1 MALRDRHDPHPQH
14 DPRALRD
21 LDSLRVVPNDLPDDT
36 EESIVGTE
44 QHQESIGSVAAGLA
58 SVATLRGASWIVCEQ
73 MGLRGLLH
81 LDGRPYTPRPD
92 TYELPG
98 PGPIPMNKAEV
109 PLREVGVPLL
119 VVEVGSDSTI
129 GNDVGDKRAAYEGA
143 GVREYLIFDPE
154 RLRLPAGAGGWRVG
168 PGGAYEPWLPVG
180 PGAWHSAA
188 LEVTLV
194 VQGAFL
200 RVVDR
205 DGVMMPL
212 AREAGVWWRQESV
225 AREQERERAELAEEQ
240 VRRQVAARE
249 QAEARMREE
258 SAARLHAEEQVQRA
272 REQGQLDA
280 VARLQA
286 EEQTRRTEAR
296 ARQDILARLQA
307 EEEARRAEEQAQQAL
322 ARLAQLEDEVRRLR
336 EGDPTPDHTPGDPM
350 R

>member
-81 LDGRPYTPRPD
+81 LDGRSYTPRPD
-92 TYELPG
+92 TYVLPG
-98 PGPIPMNKAEV
+98 PGPIPMNRAEV
-109 PLREVGVPLL
+109 PLRDVGVPLL

-168 PGGAYEPWLPVG
+168 AGGAYEPWLPVR

-225 AREQERERAELAEEQ
+225 AREQEREQAEEQ

-286 EEQTRRTEAR
+286 EEQV
-296 ARQDILARLQA
+296 
-307 EEEARRAEEQAQQAL
+307 RRAEDQAQQSL
-322 ARLAQLEDEVRRLR
+322 ARLAQFEDEVRRLR
-336 EGDPTPDHTPGDPM
+336 GGDHAPDHTPSDPM